1 MKSKSL
7 SVVILA
13 LLLALLCAAPSFA
26 QADGWEEDKA
36 LVLSHVA
43 EDYPDW
49 QVSFTT
55 IYGSGK
61 WNDEMA
67 IHVHLGLYRVEDGM
81 LIQKTLRV
89 LVNPLRAG
97 EEICYDE
104 IDLVPVPLSPLAVEK
119 IEAPAPDEIALDDW
133 IDVEKL
139 PGLAEFMLEDGE
151 HWENLGAFSNKLIGV
166 TVNGEGKQRVC
177 IAYWKGQAYG
187 EILSSPAQEKSF
199 GLNEIHSYED
209 ELELMVDDGLV
220 YVYCGGDAPGIYG
233 INTGTGIWIFENG
246 LVWNGTLGISGE
258 SSNELYPGVP
268 TFPLSLTEMD
278 LNAVPL
284 TNTELLASIDASGWA
299 CVAVNGAEMR
309 DEPDGNAV
317 AACYT
322 RLFGQIKEEQGDWVL
337 LHIGGEEHGRA
348 GWFRREDLA
357 FGRDGLF
364 IPCGFPSYD
373 YRDGCAPHLNEV
385 LQGLPEPLSEDDD
398 YSALAWLVGKKS
410 DGDWL
415 VLVNADV
422 LCTAAPDAFS
432 NIGEPVD
439 YYDPRYQYDWTDDD
453 FRTLEYIEE
462 EEGLSL
468 LRIYM
473 EDAEFVRDAFPQHCY
488 LETEHDGPAILMD
501 YYMKMPDGPLQWD
514 EVPMEN
520 HIWMTFQFLEDKWML
535 TDCTDAQTWM
545 AKVENGRFTFTDYS
559 SSCPDWEWTA
569 FLDNDLMTFDFLQLE
584 ALIDQY
590 NEIMPERPSLAG
602 DEG

>member
-1 MKSKSL
+1 MKTKYLTS
-7 SVVILA
+7 VILA
-13 LLLALLCAAPSFA
+13 LLLAFLCAAPPFA

-133 IDVEKL
+133 IDVQKL
-139 PGLAEFMLEDGE
+139 PGLAEFMLEDDE
-151 HWENLGAFSNKLIGV
+151 HWENLGAFSDKLIGV
-166 TVNGEGKQRVC
+166 AVNGERKQRVC
-177 IAYWKGQAYG
+177 IAYWNGQAYG
-187 EILSSPAQEKSF
+187 EILSSPVQEKSF
-199 GLNEIHSYED
+199 RLNEIHSGED

-220 YVYCGGDAPGIYG
+220 YVYCGGDVPGIYG
-233 INTGTGIWIFENG
+233 INTGWGIWIFGDG

-278 LNAVPL
+278 ISAVPL
-284 TNTELLASIDASGWA
+284 TNAELLAAMDASGWA
-299 CVAVNGAEMR
+299 CVRVNGAEMR
-309 DEPDGNAV
+309 DGPGGNV
-317 AACYT
+317 IAACYA

-337 LHIGGEEHGRA
+337 LHIGGEEHGGM

-357 FGRDGLF
+357 FGREGFF

-373 YRDGCAPHLNEV
+373 DRDSDAAHLNEV
-385 LQGLPEPLSEDDD
+385 LQGLPEPLSEDSD
-398 YSALAWLVGKKS
+398 YLTWLVGKKQN
-410 DGDWL
+410 GDWL
-415 VLVNADV
+415 VLVDADA
-422 LCTAAPDAFS
+422 LCTAPPDAFS
-432 NIGEPVD
+432 DIGEPEE
-439 YYDPRYQYDWTDDD
+439 YYDFRYQYDWTDDD
-453 FRTLEYIEE
+453 FRTLEYIEDDT
-462 EEGLSL
+462 GLSF

-501 YYMKMPDGPLQWD
+501 YYMKMPDGPLSWD

-520 HIWMTFQFLEDKWML
+520 HVWMTFEFLDGKWVL

-545 AKVENGRFTFTDYS
+545 AKVENGRITFTDYS
-559 SSCPDWEWTA
+559 QPGPDWEWTA
-569 FLDNDLMTFDFLQLE
+569 DLDSDLMTFDFLQLE

-590 NEIMPERPSLAG
+590 NAIMPERLSLTG